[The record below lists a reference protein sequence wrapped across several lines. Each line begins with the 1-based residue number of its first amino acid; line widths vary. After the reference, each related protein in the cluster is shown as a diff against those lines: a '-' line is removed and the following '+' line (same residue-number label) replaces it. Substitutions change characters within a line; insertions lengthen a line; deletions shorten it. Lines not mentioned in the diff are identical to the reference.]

1 MDLALLVP
9 LADVRRDLV
18 GHEVADRPLDEPVL
32 LGRAEIDHAGILR
45 ARIATSNG
53 VLEVCQFVLVAGQTR
68 RTLSMMLGADLPF
81 VTL

>member
-1 MDLALLVP
+1 
-9 LADVRRDLV
+9 VRRDLV
-18 GHEVADRPLDEPVL
+18 GDEVPNGALDEPVL

-53 VLEVCQFVLVAGQTR
+53 AQEVCQFVLVAGQTR
-68 RTLSMMLGADLPF
+68 RTLSMMLGADVPF